1 MRAGFY
7 PKLAWNGITKN
18 KRFYLPYILTCVGM
32 VSMFYIVSFLSTSP
46 LLLYMPGSETVSSTL
61 NLGSWVIGAFS
72 LLFLFY
78 TNSFLMKR
86 RKKEFGLYNILG
98 MGKWNIGRI
107 LFWETIITV
116 LISFVC
122 GAVFGI
128 ALSKLAEL
136 CLVNV
141 IRGDVDFSLTVSSD
155 ALISTLTLFSV
166 IFLLIFLNDIR
177 QIKFTNPAELLRSE
191 NAGEKPPK
199 ANWFLGIVGVLLLG
213 GAYYIAITIEDPVS
227 ALVLFFVAVL
237 MVIVGTYLV
246 FISGSVMFC
255 RILQKR
261 KKYYYKPN
269 HFISVSS
276 MVYRMKRN
284 GAGLAPICIL
294 ATMVLVMISSTA
306 SLYFGSESSFAIR
319 YPRDFTINVNFM
331 DIEDMNDENISSLRD
346 SIGGVAEDN
355 DASQTDV
362 IEYRWASVSGLLDGN
377 EMETD
382 VSNVDFTIDMI
393 NDTTI
398 VYFIPLSDY
407 NRMMNKNETLGEDE
421 VLVYTVRSSFDE
433 DNFIIKQGNSF
444 EKIYN
449 VKNKLSDFTISG
461 DAAMGFYPSVYI
473 VVPDFASAVAP
484 LSELLDY
491 NGNEMV
497 SLRWFY
503 GFNTDVPTEKHAEM
517 ETEIFTAIGNVA
529 EDIESAH
536 GFSCESREEESVSY
550 YSTFGGLFFLGAL
563 LSVVFIFAA
572 VLIIYYKQTSEGY
585 EDQARFEIMQKVG
598 MTKKEIRKSINSQLL
613 TVFFLPLIFS
623 AMHLAFSF
631 PIIRKILLLFNLNDV
646 FLFAVTTVICFI
658 CFALLYTFVYRITSN
673 SYYAIVSG
681 QKRRRNQ

>member
-136 CLVNV
+136 CLVNI

-284 GAGLAPICIL
+284 GAGLASICIL

-306 SLYFGSESSFAIR
+306 SLYFGSESSLAIR

-536 GFSCESREEESVSY
+536 GFSCESREEESVSC